1 MATPKKNKKAAKVT
15 VGGVLL
21 VGAVLAAKFIF
32 GIDLLDSSEKPQ
44 NNNPK
49 PPAQR
54 EVEAPQERPEVVI
67 DNEPETTRTENP
79 EATKTASDE
88 SALRL
93 LIDNEIS
100 GEMVLLENAEIVK
113 VLADDDEGSRHQ
125 RLLLKLETGGTVLV
139 AHNIDLAHRVPVED
153 GDRITIYGQYE
164 WNDRGGVL
172 HWTHHA
178 PRNNREGGWIEFDG
192 KRYQ

>member
-1 MATPKKNKKAAKVT
+1 MATAQNKKAAKIT

-21 VGAVLAAKFIF
+21 VVVVIAAKLIF
-32 GIDLLDSSEKPQ
+32 GIDLLESSETHTPSSRSQ
-44 NNNPK
+44 PAATVLETPK
-49 PPAQR
+49 QSAPPDTQR
-54 EVEAPQERPEVVI
+54 DEQDTSQANS
-67 DNEPETTRTENP
+67 NEH
-79 EATKTASDE
+79 AI
-88 SALRL
+88 RL

-100 GEMVLLENAEIVK
+100 GEMVLFENAEIVK
-113 VLADDDEGSRHQ
+113 LLPDDDDGSRHQ

-139 AHNIDLAHRVPVED
+139 AHNIDLASRVPADE
-153 GDRITIYGQYE
+153 GDRITVYGQYE

>member
-1 MATPKKNKKAAKVT
+1 MASPKKKKTAQIT
-15 VGGVLL
+15 LGGVLL
-21 VGAVLAAKFIF
+21 VAIVIAAKLIF
-32 GIDLLDSSEKPQ
+32 GIDVLELSEQFDSENQ
-44 NNNPK
+44 GTH
-49 PPAQR
+49 
-54 EVEAPQERPEVVI
+54 VVSAKQQ
-67 DNEPETTRTENP
+67 DRLNETRATT
-79 EATKTASDE
+79 DE
-88 SALRL
+88 SAIRL

-100 GEMVLLENAEIVK
+100 GEMVLLESAEIVK
-113 VLADDDEGSRHQ
+113 LLPDDTDEPRHQ

-139 AHNIDLAHRVPVED
+139 AHNIDLAHRIPAEE
-153 GDRITIYGQYE
+153 GDSITVYGQYE

>member
-1 MATPKKNKKAAKVT
+1 MATAQKKKAAKIT
-15 VGGVLL
+15 AGGVLL
-21 VGAVLAAKFIF
+21 VVVVIAAKLIF
-32 GIDLLDSSEKPQ
+32 GIDLLESSDTQTPSSQSQPAATVLEP
-44 NNNPK
+44 PK
-49 PPAQR
+49 QSSP
-54 EVEAPQERPEVVI
+54 
-67 DNEPETTRTENP
+67 PETQR
-79 EATKTASDE
+79 DE
-88 SALRL
+88 QEVSQDNSNEDAIRL

-100 GEMVLLENAEIVK
+100 GEMVLFENAEIVK
-113 VLADDDEGSRHQ
+113 LLPDDDDGSRHQ

-139 AHNIDLAHRVPVED
+139 AHNIDLANRVPADE
-153 GDRITIYGQYE
+153 GDRITVYGQYE